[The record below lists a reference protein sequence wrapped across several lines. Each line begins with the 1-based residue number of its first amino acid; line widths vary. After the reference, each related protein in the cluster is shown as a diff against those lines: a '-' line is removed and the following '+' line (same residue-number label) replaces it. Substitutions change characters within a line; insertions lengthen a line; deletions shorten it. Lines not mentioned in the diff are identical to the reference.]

1 MVVSCEPARGVI
13 QGDKDV
19 TISLLT
25 AQDLEAGSS
34 AVQVG
39 KVGGET
45 KEAGSC
51 ASDGKVLGEREMA
64 WLCHYRSER
73 DGIRRRRQQ
82 FC

>member
-13 QGDKDV
+13 QADKDI

-39 KVGGET
+39 KVGG
-45 KEAGSC
+45 KKKNRLAL
-51 ASDGKVLGEREMA
+51 VLQMG
-64 WLCHYRSER
+64 Y
-73 DGIRRRRQQ
+73 
-82 FC
+82 